1 MWKHK
6 MIIITLIL
14 LATCLLL
21 SACGNE
27 TAKLQ
32 KENSKPQHVTI
43 QHVTIQHVVK
53 NGITFSHDSGVYDT
67 AELKVHMK
75 APQGYTIAFTTNG
88 TKPSSRD
95 ASGKPELDVTLN
107 RSMSGYLLEHRQQMF
122 CPALPN
128 AVLFQNN
135 SLPAGIVLNTALVDG
150 KSVVGDKV
158 QTNVYF
164 LQGNFANRYPNCLIV
179 SVATDPENL
188 LDYNSGILASGIAF
202 DEWKNTENAKKLFAE
217 KKWWKFETNSTQRGM
232 EWERLCQIQIYNND
246 ATGPDV
252 IMDAGMRIRGGM
264 SSRLGQKSFRFYFR
278 EEYGPDRLQ
287 YALFDKKE
295 EYKSFS
301 LRNGGNDTEYLKFKD
316 AFIQDLGRGGN
327 YTVFNTRPAVLFL
340 NGEYWGPYTL
350 VEELSGKMLQTRF
363 GVDEKMVVAI
373 KEAKVQVGKQEDI
386 KLYDELRAFAD
397 KDLTDPEIYRQF
409 CDVMDV
415 RSMADYF
422 AMRIYIGDGD
432 WFPDHNHV
440 LWRTRDKSYN
450 GGRWQYIVHDT
461 EYSAGHYGQKITAPE
476 TDHFRRATKNFPVFG
491 AAIRNKEF
499 YDLFLRAIKK
509 FGSENYKYSRVQE
522 KMDSYDK
529 VWAPLMPDYYK
540 RFGDTSQRRKDC
552 MKSTLNFFW
561 KRYDIIIPIV
571 ERWI

>member
-6 MIIITLIL
+6 LIIITLIL
-14 LATCLLL
+14 LAICLLL
-21 SACGNE
+21 SGCGNE
-27 TAKLQ
+27 TAKPQ
-32 KENSKPQHVTI
+32 KENTKLQKPQNVTI
-43 QHVTIQHVVK
+43 QHAVK
-53 NGITFSHDSGVYDT
+53 NGITFSFDSGVYDT

-75 APQGYTIAFTTNG
+75 APEGYTIAFTTNG
-88 TKPSSRD
+88 TKPSGKD
-95 ASGKPELDVTLN
+95 ATGKSELDVTLN
-107 RSMSGYLLEHRQQMF
+107 RGMSGYLLEHRQQMF

-135 SLPAGIVLNTALVDG
+135 SLPAGIVLNTALVDSKG
-150 KSVVGDKV
+150 VVGDKV

-164 LQGNFANRYPNCLIV
+164 LNADFAKRFPNCLIV
-179 SVATDPENL
+179 AVTTDPYNL
-188 LDYNSGILASGIAF
+188 LDYNTGILASGIAF
-202 DEWKNTENAKKLFAE
+202 DKWKETDDGKKLLAE

-252 IMDAGMRIRGGM
+252 IMDAGMRVRGGM

-397 KDLTDPEIYRQF
+397 KDLTDQKTYLQF

-415 RSMADYF
+415 QSMADYF

-461 EYSAGHYGQKITAPE
+461 EYSAGHYNKASTSPE
-476 TDHFRRATKNFPVFG
+476 TDHFKRAVKNFPVFA
-491 AAIRNKEF
+491 AAIRNKDF
-499 YDLFLRAIKK
+499 YAMFLRAIKK
-509 FGSENYKYSRVQE
+509 VGSENYKYSRVQE